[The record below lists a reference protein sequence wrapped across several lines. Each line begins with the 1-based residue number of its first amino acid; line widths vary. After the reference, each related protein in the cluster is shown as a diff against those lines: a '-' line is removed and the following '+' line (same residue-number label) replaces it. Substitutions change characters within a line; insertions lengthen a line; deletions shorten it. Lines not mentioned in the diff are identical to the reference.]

1 MPLGAIKT
9 LLLLTVSL
17 CIALALRA
25 AQTDK
30 QKQINWLLGFAISLA
45 LVFITLTAIEYASKI
60 QAGLSPA
67 ALLNSGGAIMA
78 AGLSDGSHLY
88 IALFFTMTG
97 IHALHLLVG
106 IGLLLW
112 IMTKTRQQIYNSSYY
127 TPLENVGLFWHFMSV
142 IWLFIFPLLY
152 LTTAI

>member
-1 MPLGAIKT
+1 
-9 LLLLTVSL
+9 
-17 CIALALRA
+17 
-25 AQTDK
+25 
-30 QKQINWLLGFAISLA
+30 
-45 LVFITLTAIEYASKI
+45 
-60 QAGLSPA
+60 
-67 ALLNSGGAIMA
+67 MA